1 MMAMK
6 NYFEKLNYEVVRQ
19 LKKTLK
25 VGKKKERK
33 KEYRKGKKLVK
44 ILMLKLY
51 LSKQQASETSL
62 IFRPIQ

>member
-25 VGKKKERK
+25 VGKKKKEKKNIEREK
-33 KEYRKGKKLVK
+33 NW
-44 ILMLKLY
+44 
-51 LSKQQASETSL
+51 
-62 IFRPIQ
+62 